1 MLLSLLAFNLANM
14 LRCELEDGAGACWD
28 LGRFQ
33 KSVLKAGGRVVK
45 KAHRVIVDLAAAVV
59 PLWERLVARLGRWC
73 LPKRF
78 PAARPPAY
86 QRFIPPPRHAFLTR
100 VIRE

>member
-1 MLLSLLAFNLANM
+1 LSLLAFNLGNM
-14 LRCELEDGAGACWD
+14 LRCELEDAAGACWD

-33 KSVLKAGGRVVK
+33 KSVLKAGGRIVK
-45 KAHRVIVDLAAAVV
+45 RAGRAIVDLAQAVV
-59 PLWERLVARLGRWC
+59 PFWQRLVTRLQHWR

-78 PAARPPAY
+78 PAPRRPAY
-86 QRFIPPPRHAFLTR
+86 RPFIPPPAHAFLTR

>member
-1 MLLSLLAFNLANM
+1 LAFNLANM

-33 KSVLKAGGRVVK
+33 KSVLKAGGRITK
-45 KAHRVIVDLAAAVV
+45 KAGRVILTLAQAVV
-59 PLWERLVARLGRWC
+59 PLWERLVARLGQWQ
-73 LPKRF
+73 LPKRY
-78 PAARPPAY
+78 PEPRRPAY
-86 QRFIPPPRHAFLTR
+86 RPFMPLPRHAFLTR

>member
-1 MLLSLLAFNLANM
+1 
-14 LRCELEDGAGACWD
+14 LEDGAGACWD

-33 KSVLKAGGRVVK
+33 KSVLKAGGRIAK
-45 KAHRVIVDLAAAVV
+45 RAGRVIVHLAAAVV
-59 PLWERLVARLGRWC
+59 PFWERLVARLGRWR

-78 PAARPPAY
+78 PVPRRPAY
-86 QRFIPPPRHAFLTR
+86 RPFIPPPRHAFLTR

>member
-1 MLLSLLAFNLANM
+1 M
-14 LRCELEDGAGACWD
+14 LRCELEDARGACWD

-33 KSVLKAGGRVVK
+33 KSVLKAGGRIVK

-59 PLWERLVARLGRWC
+59 PLWERLVARLGRWR

-78 PAARPPAY
+78 PEPRLPAY
-86 QRFIPPPRHAFLTR
+86 RPFLPPPRHAFLTR